1 MYSTINTGS
10 TLAGSAPS
18 LCPRLADYIVIV
30 GSNQTC
36 RRNVLSQTPQLL
48 RRYPPTGREHRDFI
62 LPADVVY
69 FCQPE
74 GCISAGKKHLTLR
87 DADTSSF
94 VFTLTNK
101 DSGKVRYGV
110 CLNFFRPME
119 RRSLRSTR
127 GSRRS
132 APRGDAGSATDSS
145 SEAPPVGD
153 RRTRNG
159 NVPPVPEHPGSPPR
173 LMPGEKQRRR
183 THTLTSLCL
192 LSHHA
197 FISRFREIL
206 QLIRQKIELAQKE
219 CAAALSKAG
228 VR

>member
-10 TLAGSAPS
+10 TLAGSSPS

-30 GSNQTC
+30 GSNQTG

-48 RRYPPTGREHRDFI
+48 RRYPPSGRDHRDFI

-74 GCISAGKKHLTLR
+74 GCIAAGKKHLTLR

-94 VFTLTNK
+94 VFTLTDK

-110 CLNFFRPME
+110 CLNFFRPIE
-119 RRSLRSTR
+119 RRSFRSSR

-153 RRTRNG
+153 RRSPNG
-159 NVPPVPEHPGSPPR
+159 NTVSQYPGSPPR
-173 LMPGEKQRRR
+173 QPPGEKQRRR

-206 QLIRQKIELAQKE
+206 QLLRQKIELAHKE
-219 CAAALSKAG
+219 CVAALSKAG